1 MRKTSEDKNMVTDH
15 WDLAFLKVSNMDEND
30 DDDQI
35 VLMIYDSLEYVR
47 LNHYWKK
54 ILHYMLCNEK

>member
-1 MRKTSEDKNMVTDH
+1 MVTDH

>member
-54 ILHYMLCNEK
+54 IFHYMLCNEK